1 MAFVDLN
8 KLIKKKKKGLTVISE
23 LLRNVMSLW
32 KNILVELASL

>member
-8 KLIKKKKKGLTVISE
+8 KLIKKKKGLTVISE